1 MTKKGTIPLAIKK
14 TILKFGAYI
23 VIFYGLLVTFLCDK
37 FSVALPLIFSF
48 RSPPA
53 FD

>member
-23 VIFYGLLVTFLCDK
+23 VIFMGCLLLFCVTSL
-37 FSVALPLIFSF
+37 A
-48 RSPPA
+48 
-53 FD
+53 